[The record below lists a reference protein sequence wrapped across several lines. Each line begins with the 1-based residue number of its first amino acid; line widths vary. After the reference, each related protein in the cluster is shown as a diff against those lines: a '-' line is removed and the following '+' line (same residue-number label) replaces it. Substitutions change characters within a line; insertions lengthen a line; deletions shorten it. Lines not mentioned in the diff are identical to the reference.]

1 LNEGAAMARKTAVCS
16 DQQVEIIQQNEKL
29 VVSSLEVARHFSKEH
44 KNVVRAIRNLDCS
57 EEF

>member
-1 LNEGAAMARKTAVCS
+1 MARKTAVCS